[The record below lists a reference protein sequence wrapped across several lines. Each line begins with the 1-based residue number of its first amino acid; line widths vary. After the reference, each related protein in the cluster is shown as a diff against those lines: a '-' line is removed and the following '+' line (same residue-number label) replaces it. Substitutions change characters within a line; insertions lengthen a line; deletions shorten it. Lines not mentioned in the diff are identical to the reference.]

1 MKKASEEGF
10 FIKLSSK
17 IQKCELSPIRKFAPF
32 PDAARARGIKI
43 YPLNIGQPDIET
55 PAAFFDAVRNFES
68 PVLEYAPSDGIPA
81 YLKAVHD
88 YYTRI
93 GIELEPGDMLATA
106 GGSEAL
112 SITLACIL
120 DDGDELLTAEPFY
133 PNYSTFTQVTGATI
147 RPIPTFAEEGFRY
160 AVRERI
166 EPLINEHTRAILMT
180 NPGNPTGYVL
190 SRAEMRVIA
199 DIAKEHDLYV
209 VSDEV
214 YREFVYGGEEMTS
227 MLEFEDLHDNVIVV
241 DSVSKRFSACGARV
255 GVVVS
260 RNKAFMTEAM
270 KICQGRLCVATLDQ
284 VGAAALYSVGPEYF
298 AAVREEYKR
307 RRDTALKKLLAI
319 PGVVCEQPEGAFYLM
334 AKLPVDSTDKFQQWL
349 LEEFNADGDTVMLT
363 PGEGFYATPGKGVN
377 EARLAYVLK
386 QADLERAMDVLALGI
401 AAYNAR

>member
-1 MKKASEEGF
+1 M
-10 FIKLSSK
+10 KLSSK

-32 PDAARARGIKI
+32 ADAARARGIKI

-68 PVLEYAPSDGIPA
+68 PVLEYAPSAGVPA

-112 SITLACIL
+112 SMTLACIL

-227 MLEFEDLHDNVIVV
+227 MLEFEDLHNNVIVV

>member
-1 MKKASEEGF
+1 M
-10 FIKLSSK
+10 KLSSK

-32 PDAARARGIKI
+32 ADAARARGIKI

-55 PAAFFDAVRNFES
+55 PASFFDAVRNFES
-68 PVLEYAPSDGIPA
+68 PVLEYAPSAGVPA

-112 SITLACIL
+112 SMTLACIL

>member
-1 MKKASEEGF
+1 M
-10 FIKLSSK
+10 KLSSK

-32 PDAARARGIKI
+32 ADAARARGIKI

-68 PVLEYAPSDGIPA
+68 PVLEYAPSAGVPA

-112 SITLACIL
+112 SMTLACIL

-133 PNYSTFTQVTGATI
+133 PNYSTFTQVTGATM

>member
-1 MKKASEEGF
+1 M
-10 FIKLSSK
+10 KLSSK

-32 PDAARARGIKI
+32 ADAARARGIKI

-68 PVLEYAPSDGIPA
+68 PVLEYAPSAGVPA

-112 SITLACIL
+112 SMTLACIL

-349 LEEFNADGDTVMLT
+349 LEKFNADGDTVMLT

>member
-1 MKKASEEGF
+1 M
-10 FIKLSSK
+10 KLSSK

-32 PDAARARGIKI
+32 ADAARARGIKI

-68 PVLEYAPSDGIPA
+68 PVLEYAPSAGIPA

-112 SITLACIL
+112 SMTLACIL

-133 PNYSTFTQVTGATI
+133 SNYSTFTQVTGATI

>member
-1 MKKASEEGF
+1 M
-10 FIKLSSK
+10 KLSSK

-32 PDAARARGIKI
+32 ADAARARGIKI

-68 PVLEYAPSDGIPA
+68 PVLEYAPSAGVPA

-112 SITLACIL
+112 SMTLACIL

-334 AKLPVDSTDKFQQWL
+334 AKLPVDTTDKFQQWL

>member
-1 MKKASEEGF
+1 M
-10 FIKLSSK
+10 KLSSK

-32 PDAARARGIKI
+32 ADAARARGIKI

-68 PVLEYAPSDGIPA
+68 PVLEYAPSAGIPA

-112 SITLACIL
+112 SMTLACIL
-120 DDGDELLTAEPFY
+120 DEGDELLTAEPFY

-166 EPLINEHTRAILMT
+166 KPLINEHTRAILMT

>member
-1 MKKASEEGF
+1 M
-10 FIKLSSK
+10 KLSSK

-32 PDAARARGIKI
+32 ADAARARGIKI

-68 PVLEYAPSDGIPA
+68 PVLEYAPSAGVPA

-112 SITLACIL
+112 SMTLACIL
-120 DDGDELLTAEPFY
+120 DEGDELLTAEPFY

-334 AKLPVDSTDKFQQWL
+334 AKLPVDSTDRFQQWL

>member
-1 MKKASEEGF
+1 M
-10 FIKLSSK
+10 KLSSK

-32 PDAARARGIKI
+32 ADAARARGIKI

-112 SITLACIL
+112 SMTLACIL

-166 EPLINEHTRAILMT
+166 EPLINEHARAILMT

>member
-1 MKKASEEGF
+1 M
-10 FIKLSSK
+10 KLSSK

-32 PDAARARGIKI
+32 ADAARARGIKI

-68 PVLEYAPSDGIPA
+68 PVLEYAPSAGVPA

-112 SITLACIL
+112 SMTLACIL

-227 MLEFEDLHDNVIVV
+227 MLEFEDLNDNVIVV

>member
-1 MKKASEEGF
+1 M
-10 FIKLSSK
+10 KLSSK

-32 PDAARARGIKI
+32 ADAARARGIKI

-68 PVLEYAPSDGIPA
+68 PVLEYAPSAGIPA

-112 SITLACIL
+112 SMTLACIL

-319 PGVVCEQPEGAFYLM
+319 PGVVCEQPEGAFYFM
-334 AKLPVDSTDKFQQWL
+334 VKLPVDDTDKFQQWL
-349 LEEFNADGDTVMLT
+349 LEEFDADGDTVMIT
-363 PGEGFYATPGKGVN
+363 PGEGFYATPGKGRN
-377 EARLAYVLK
+377 EARMAYVLK
-386 QADLERAMDVLALGI
+386 QADLERAMDVLAI
-401 AAYNAR
+401 AIEKYNSR

>member
-1 MKKASEEGF
+1 M
-10 FIKLSSK
+10 KLSSK
-17 IQKCELSPIRKFAPF
+17 IQKCELSPIRKFAPYA
-32 PDAARARGIKI
+32 DAARARGIKI

-68 PVLEYAPSDGIPA
+68 PVLEYAPSAGVPA

-112 SITLACIL
+112 SMTLACIL

>member
-1 MKKASEEGF
+1 M
-10 FIKLSSK
+10 KLSSK
-17 IQKCELSPIRKFAPF
+17 IQKCELSPIRKFAPYA
-32 PDAARARGIKI
+32 DAARARGIRI
-43 YPLNIGQPDIET
+43 FPLNIGQPDIET
-55 PAAFFDAVRNFES
+55 PVEFFNAVREFKS
-68 PVLEYAPSDGIPA
+68 PVLEYAPSAGVPE
-81 YLKAVHD
+81 YLNAVHN

-93 GIELEPGDMLATA
+93 GIDLAPEDMLATA

-112 SITLACIL
+112 GMTLACIL
-120 DDGDELLTAEPFY
+120 DDGDELLTPEPFY

-160 AVRERI
+160 AIRERI
-166 EPLINEHTRAILMT
+166 EPLINEHTRAILLT

-190 SRAEMRVIA
+190 SRAEMRLIA
-199 DIAKEHDLYV
+199 DIAKEHDLYI

-227 MLEFEDLHDNVIVV
+227 MLEFDDMHENVIVV

-260 RNKAFMTEAM
+260 RNRAFMTEAM

-284 VGAAALYSVGPEYF
+284 IGAAALYSVKPEYF

-307 RRDTALKKLLAI
+307 RRDAALKKLLAI
-319 PGVVCEQPEGAFYLM
+319 PGVICEQPEGAFYLM

-363 PGEGFYATPGKGVN
+363 PGEGFYATPGKGVD
-377 EARLAYVLK
+377 EARMAYVLK
-386 QADLERAMDVLALGI
+386 QEDLERAMDVLALGI
-401 AAYNAR
+401 KAYNER

>member
-1 MKKASEEGF
+1 M
-10 FIKLSSK
+10 KLSSK

-32 PDAARARGIKI
+32 ADAARARGIKI

-68 PVLEYAPSDGIPA
+68 PVLEYAPSAGVPA

-112 SITLACIL
+112 SMTLACIL
-120 DDGDELLTAEPFY
+120 DEGDELLTAEPFY

-349 LEEFNADGDTVMLT
+349 LVEFNADGDTVMLT

>member
-1 MKKASEEGF
+1 M
-10 FIKLSSK
+10 KLSSK

-32 PDAARARGIKI
+32 ADAARARGIKI

-112 SITLACIL
+112 SMTLVCIL

>member
-1 MKKASEEGF
+1 M
-10 FIKLSSK
+10 KLSSK

-32 PDAARARGIKI
+32 ADAARARGIKI

-401 AAYNAR
+401 AEYNAR